1 MPYCTAVSATSL
13 SQDKD
18 FKSPVVC
25 IYQPVITE
33 RYFQNY
39 ILKKKVAFQDIKSP
53 FQFKAPNIFVFERG
67 KYLSW
72 RNWVAINCLD
82 RLKVCSFNAEE
93 PIMRIS
99 CMCAHRTWT
108 SVLLA
113 TLALLSHLFIPISQY
128 CQKVFSVWKIGSN
141 LRHKGNKKA
150 ANTHLSVTTLTI
162 LWYLAMSLIIACFAQ
177 FVFIPAEVVWCLG

>member
-1 MPYCTAVSATSL
+1 MSYCTAVSATSL
-13 SQDKD
+13 SHDKD

-39 ILKKKVAFQDIKSP
+39 IKKKSGLSRYQIPLSIQSSKY
-53 FQFKAPNIFVFERG
+53 ICIWER

-72 RNWVAINCLD
+72 RNWVGINCLD

-99 CMCAHRTWT
+99 CVCTHCTWT
-108 SVLLA
+108 SALLA
-113 TLALLSHLFIPISQY
+113 TLTLLSHLFIPISQY
-128 CQKVFSVWKIGSN
+128 CQKVFSVWKIGSS
-141 LRHKGNKKA
+141 LRHKGNKA